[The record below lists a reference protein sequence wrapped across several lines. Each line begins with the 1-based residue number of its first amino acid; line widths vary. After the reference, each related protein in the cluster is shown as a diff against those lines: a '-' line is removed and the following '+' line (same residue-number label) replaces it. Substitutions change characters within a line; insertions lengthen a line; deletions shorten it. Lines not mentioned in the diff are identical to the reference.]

1 MVAKGYWVVALDVE
15 DVERY
20 KAYQEFVRHFLAA
33 NDGKFIIRGGEK
45 AVVEGKVRS
54 RVVLVEFPSYADATR
69 VYHSQ
74 AYQAG
79 MQDRLSASVA
89 DFAIVEGL
97 DA

>member
-15 DVERY
+15 DSELYRT
-20 KAYQEFVRHFLAA
+20 YQDFVRPFLAV
-33 NDGKFIIRGGEK
+33 NNGRFIIRGGEM
-45 AVVEGKVRS
+45 AVVEGRVRS

-69 VYHSQ
+69 VYRSD
-74 AYQAG
+74 AYQSG

-97 DA
+97 VA